1 MNTSVSNEDPL
12 LAFNV
17 LKQDFSD
24 VDISPEEVDRML
36 SRTGNGHVMDGDLD
50 DQSIRLEVY
59 GEDGDFSYEL
69 RVMYHD
75 GPDWD
80 NPTIGETDKIH
91 SAKTKKYEGEVPED
105 SQVYSEAQKIDE
117 SIFR

>member
-1 MNTSVSNEDPL
+1 MNNDPL
-12 LAFNV
+12 LGFNV

-24 VDISPEEVDRML
+24 VDISPEAVDRML
-36 SRTGNGHVMDGDLD
+36 SKTGNGHVMEGDLD

-69 RVMYHD
+69 RVMEHD

-80 NPTIGETDKIH
+80 NPTIGETDSIH
-91 SAKTKKYEGEVPED
+91 SAKTKTYEGEVPED
-105 SQVYSEAQKIDE
+105 TQVYEESQKAED
-117 SIFR
+117 SMFH